1 MKTAVEF
8 YNSKVIE
15 LMKQREEGTIDVLSF
30 RNELD
35 EIFEKSKAMEKEQ
48 NIEFVRLNLNK
59 AIKSFRPI
67 LLLIAIMLIM
77 LGVLLSINL

>member
-35 EIFEKSKAMEKEQ
+35 EVFEKSKAMEKEQ

-59 AIKSFRPI
+59 AIKSFRPK

-77 LGVLLSINL
+77 FGVLLSINL

>member
-35 EIFEKSKAMEKEQ
+35 EIFEISKEIDEEQ
-48 NIEFVRLNLNK
+48 KIEFARLCLK
-59 AIKSFRPI
+59 ESIKSFTPK
-67 LLLIAIMLIM
+67 LFLIVVMLIM
-77 LGVLLSINL
+77 VGVLLNINL